1 MAKKEGDNHS
11 GFKTNLG
18 AVLSAIGSAAGL
30 GNIWRFPFKM
40 GTEGGSLFLLGYI
53 IITLLICL
61 PLLISEFVIGRAGG
75 GSNLQI
81 FDRLKSKSLWWLVGL
96 LAVFTSTL
104 IVCFYNLIGGWIIYY
119 FVESITLNLTQNND
133 YAAYFGNFMSDPFV
147 PLIYLFI
154 FTVAAALVITRGV
167 QKGIEKI
174 NVILMPIFAFVLIG
188 LMIYSFTLPNSMQA
202 MRFLFVPDF
211 SLFNRTTLIS
221 IIAQAFFSLS
231 LGMGIMMLY
240 GGYMSKTDNLVRNA
254 LKTTVFSAIIFAL
267 VSSILIFNIVF
278 AYNLDMSAGPKLLF
292 IVLPQAFASMPFGDI
307 IAPVFFILIFVAA
320 FTSAVSLFEVPTVFL
335 NKHCNL
341 SRGKAVVILS
351 VLVMI
356 IGSLASLS
364 ISGNIGV
371 YGRTLESFAVL
382 LIIMI
387 VGCILLYKPAFK
399 YFKNNHELSVKKAKQ
414 MTYLSLFGFCLVIY
428 GFFDFNI
435 GKGVFDI
442 LDTTTEQITIPLG
455 GILVAIFISMI
466 VSKKI
471 VKDELFVVG
480 ESRWFNIF
488 IFFNKYLIPISIL
501 TVMAY
506 TFF

>member
-1 MAKKEGDNHS
+1 MSKKENES

-53 IITLLICL
+53 FVSLLICL

-81 FDRLKSKSLWWLVGL
+81 FDRLKPKSLWWLVGL
-96 LAVFTSTL
+96 LGILTTTL
-104 IVCFYNLIGGWIIYY
+104 IICFYNLIGGWIVYY

-133 YAAYFGNFMSDPFV
+133 YSAYFGNFMSDPFI
-147 PLIYLFI
+147 PLIFLFI
-154 FTVAAALVITRGV
+154 FTVVSALVVARGI

-174 NVILMPIFAFVLIG
+174 NVILMPIFALVLVG
-188 LMIYSFTLPNSMQA
+188 LMIYSFTLPNTSQA

-211 SLFNRTTLIS
+211 SLFNRTTFIS

-240 GGYMSKTDNLVRNA
+240 GGYMSKKDNLVKNA
-254 LKTTVFSAIIFAL
+254 LQTTIFSAIIFSL

-292 IVLPQAFASMPFGDI
+292 IVLPQAFSSMFLGEFV
-307 IAPVFFILIFVAA
+307 APVFFILIFVAA
-320 FTSAVSLFEVPTVFL
+320 FTSAISLLEVPTVFL
-335 NKHCNL
+335 HKHFNL
-341 SRGKAVVILS
+341 SRGKAVAIISILI
-351 VLVMI
+351 MI

-364 ISGNIGV
+364 LSGYIGV
-371 YGRTLESFAVL
+371 YGRTLTSFIVL
-382 LIIMI
+382 LVIMV
-387 VGCILLYKPAFK
+387 VGCILLYKPALK
-399 YFKNNHELSVKKAKQ
+399 YFKNNHELSERKSKQ
-414 MTYLSLFGFCLVIY
+414 MTYLSLLGLCVVIY

-435 GKGVFDI
+435 GKGIFDI

-455 GILVAIFISMI
+455 GILVAIFISM
-466 VSKKI
+466 VMDKKA
-471 VKDELFVVG
+471 VKHELNIHG
-480 ESRWFNIF
+480 ESRWYNSFM
-488 IFFNKYLIPISIL
+488 FFNKYLIPISIL
-501 TVMAY
+501 TIMAY